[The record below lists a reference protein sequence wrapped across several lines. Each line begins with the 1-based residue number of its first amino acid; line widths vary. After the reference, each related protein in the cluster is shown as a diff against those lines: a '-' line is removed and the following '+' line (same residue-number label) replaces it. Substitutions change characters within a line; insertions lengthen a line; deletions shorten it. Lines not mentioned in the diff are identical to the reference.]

1 MCQLLDLMHSN
12 YIFETQVAQGTA
24 YINYH
29 TNNNYRESERHQ
41 EQANN
46 WIITNKHG
54 MKINCLLV
62 PHIKPQCWNDNCSP
76 FHTAF

>member
-29 TNNNYRESERHQ
+29 TNNNYRERETDTRNRQTTGS
-41 EQANN
+41 
-46 WIITNKHG
+46 
-54 MKINCLLV
+54 LL
-62 PHIKPQCWNDNCSP
+62 ISM
-76 FHTAF
+76 A